1 MGVRKS
7 YRIKKEDEFQ
17 DVFDHGQSVA
27 NRNFVIYHIERPD
40 AKHYRVGISVGKKV
54 GHRAVL
60 RNQIKRYVRQTLLE
74 LKGQLPDRVDFLI
87 IARKGAAHLDM
98 AGTKRNLI
106 HAFVLAGM
114 LPQTAL
120 DTPAHS
126 TTK

>member
-27 NRNFVIYHIERPD
+27 NRNFVIYHIARPD

-54 GHRAVL
+54 GHFAVT
-60 RNQIKRYVRQTLLE
+60 RNQIKRYIRQTLLE
-74 LKGQLPDRVDFLI
+74 LKGQLPDQVDFLI
-87 IARKGAAHLDM
+87 IARKGAAELDM
-98 AGTKRNLI
+98 AGTKQNLI

-114 LPQTAL
+114 LPPSAL
-120 DTPAHS
+120 GS
-126 TTK
+126 TTHSSSK

>member
-27 NRNFVIYHIERPD
+27 NRNFVIYHIERLMPSIT
-40 AKHYRVGISVGKKV
+40 VGISVGKKV

-74 LKGQLPDRVDFLI
+74 LKGQLPDQVDFLI